1 MDLLVIVAQG
11 WQILIT
17 GINIEKVKKKTTHQ
31 PERKKIYEK
40 VPN

>member
-17 GINIEKVKKKTTHQ
+17 GINIEKVKKNHASA
-31 PERKKIYEK
+31 EKKIYEK